1 MRTVEVVFNDPFGEF
16 RVEDVRIR
24 IEIAQLDEFFLER
37 AVEPLVVGIVVGRA
51 DSRIVLLDFQLSASL
66 FEKLFKLGAVVVAHP
81 GNLSVEE
88 IIQPQEKI
96 FSIER

>member
-1 MRTVEVVFNDPFGEF
+1 MGSFEVVFNEPFGKF
-16 RVEDVRIR
+16 WVEDVRIR

-51 DSRIVLLDFQLSASL
+51 DSRIVLLDSELEASF

-88 IIQPQEKI
+88 IIQPQKEI

>member
-1 MRTVEVVFNDPFGEF
+1 MEIVFNEPFGEF
-16 RVEDVRIR
+16 RIKDVRIG

-88 IIQPQEKI
+88 IIQPQKEI